1 MSPVDEVGD
10 NTFPNA
16 AIVRIFRSAPE
27 PDTATG
33 ALGVGFLVDDRHA
46 LTCAHVV
53 AAALGLD
60 GGEPSDNARLS
71 VDLPFRSAAGDPATT
86 PRESAATVTARIV
99 QWGPSQVPDGNGPDV
114 AVLRLERLVPGTG
127 PARCVDMEPA
137 KLRGYA
143 AEIIGFPA
151 GRPQGIWHEGV
162 LRGPQAGGQVQ
173 IDRVG
178 AGYRVTPG
186 FSGSPVWSRDLGA
199 VVGMTVRAERG
210 EPAAGFMIPLSQLVA
225 SWPPL
230 AALARPASPFR
241 SLNPFEEAHAAAF
254 FGRDADSDH
263 LARVVGQQRWTTLV
277 GPSGCGKSSL
287 AMAGVAP
294 RRRAQQDTVAV
305 LRPAHH
311 STALGG
317 LAAVV
322 LDLLE
327 PDCPEAERFARIAA
341 VADEI
346 GSHGLREVAARV
358 LRVQGATRLLIIVD
372 QFEEL
377 LDEESY
383 DPGDIDALAEAL
395 GAKAPPTVGVLAVL
409 RADFLGPVLAHPR
422 LGLLAKKRIE
432 ALEPMRQEQLRDVIS
447 KPVDDLPAIA
457 YEDALVHRILADV
470 GDAPGILPLLS
481 FTLAQLWED
490 QRGGQLTHDAY
501 DALGGVRGALG
512 SHANAVWEQ
521 YVDEAN
527 ADDDRELDPDG
538 QGSEDGNR
546 EVEQRWQVEDAER
559 LLTRLVRTPVGTDTP
574 LRRLVTR
581 GELTEGEWLIAQ
593 RLAGARLLVI
603 SRARSRENTGPLGP
617 GPAGLP
623 PTAQE
628 TIELAHE
635 ALISRWGRLSSRVKE
650 DRVFL
655 DWRENLQF
663 DMDRWERAG
672 RIKELLPT
680 DVALDA
686 AGRWLP
692 ARGGEL
698 GQAQREYIE
707 LGHAHRR
714 YLTRRRR
721 MLYALFGAL
730 LLAVSVTAGVAID
743 QSRTVAHQRDRAT
756 SAQVAGLAQSLGATD
771 PELARRLAVAAA
783 RLGDTPEAWSGL
795 LEVRNQVEKRA
806 VRLPDFDVTTS
817 ALDDDGRILVA
828 GGGTHVG
835 TWNVDT
841 GEQLGSYRTA
851 QRVRNVR
858 LSGDGTTVAVSTDDE
873 TTVVLEAR
881 GLRRRGHPYPTGP
894 AVFSLSPEGTY
905 LASVVARKGG
915 GYGATVWHTRTGELR
930 IQRTGEMPFKPS
942 FFAGEKRLSL
952 TSSQETGKTVIWA
965 DLTTGKD
972 LPVPDF
978 GIKHTDYPGP
988 LAFSP
993 DLDQAA
999 VLTEDGLRVSDL
1011 YDDGEVG
1018 TSDFQQVPEQ
1028 NDDQGLYGDD
1038 VHFSHDGRL
1047 VSVGFTLWD
1056 ATSAKG
1062 GEPVFTYPTP
1072 ISFCDAGTFRFSSDD
1087 TELRCVGEDGTFR
1100 SVDISHL
1107 SPHGTE
1113 ASVSAS
1119 AAAVVASEDG
1129 STIAVQASGDSGI
1142 QIWSTAPLV
1151 KRARIPVPQV
1161 AHILLSPDGR
1171 LLAIPQGLT
1180 KVQIWDT
1187 EKRTRL
1193 GTLPGF
1199 LGGFT
1204 RTVAFSPDGTTYA
1217 TYDGAGNA
1225 GSKGYRHSLRFYDL
1239 KTMELIG
1246 KKTFTLRTALL
1257 DFGTTVTFRPDG
1269 KALTVSP
1276 LLGTVAVPS
1285 GKVLVPGTTGL
1296 HLDGYGPDGTTAYT
1310 DPDSVHS
1317 TLTFLDPRTLRSQ
1330 GQPLDLGAPVSYDAP
1345 VAHSP
1350 DGRLIAV
1357 AQQNATAADPSS
1369 EVEEIKIWDLLA
1381 RRQVGPSL
1389 KSSTGSVAL
1398 LTFTADSSALVT
1410 LDGQEFRTYPV
1421 ARSRLVDE
1429 LCAMADG
1436 GLTEEEWQEHIPDVS
1451 YRKTC

>member
-1 MSPVDEVGD
+1 MSPAGAADG
-10 NTFPNA
+10 TAFPNPA
-16 AIVRIFRSAPE
+16 VVRIFKSSPE
-27 PDTATG
+27 PSAEIG

-46 LTCAHVV
+46 ITCAHVV
-53 AAALGLD
+53 ASALGLD
-60 GGEPSDNARLS
+60 GREPPGDARLS
-71 VDLPFRSAAGDPATT
+71 VDLPLRSAVGDPATG
-86 PRESAATVTARIV
+86 PRGGAETVTAGIV
-99 QWGPSQVPDGNGPDV
+99 QWGPSQASDGGGPDI
-114 AVLRLERLVPGTG
+114 AVLRLERQVPGAG
-127 PARCVDMEPA
+127 PARCVDIEPE
-137 KLRGYA
+137 KLRGCS
-143 AEIIGFPA
+143 AEVIGFPA
-151 GRPQGIWHEGV
+151 GRRQGVWHEGV
-162 LRGPQAGGQVQ
+162 LRGPQADGQVQ
-173 IDRVG
+173 LDRVG

-210 EPAAGFMIPLSQLVA
+210 EPAAGFMIPVGQLIA

-241 SLNPFEEAHAAAF
+241 SLEPFEEAHAAAF

-263 LARVVGQQRWTTLV
+263 LARIVGRQRWTTLV

-294 RRRAQQDTVAV
+294 RRRGLQDTVAI

-317 LAAVV
+317 LAAV
-322 LDLLE
+322 LLELLE
-327 PDCPEAERFARIAA
+327 PGCPEAERFARIAA
-341 VADEI
+341 VTDEI
-346 GSHGLREVAARV
+346 DVNGLRQIAARV
-358 LRVQGATRLLIIVD
+358 LRVQRATRLLIIID

-377 LDEESY
+377 LDEESF

-395 GAKAPPTVGVLAVL
+395 GPKAPPTVGVLAVL

-422 LGLLAKKRIE
+422 LGLLAKARIE

-447 KPVDDLPAIA
+447 KPVADLPAVS

-481 FTLAQLWED
+481 FTLARLWEE

-501 DALGGVRGALG
+501 DTLGGVRGALG
-512 SHANAVWEQ
+512 SHANTVWEQ
-521 YVDEAN
+521 YVDEVN
-527 ADDDRELDPDG
+527 ADGEG
-538 QGSEDGNR
+538 EEDGDR
-546 EVEQRWQVEDAER
+546 AVERRRQVEDAER

-581 GELTEGEWLIAQ
+581 AELSEGEWRVAQ

-603 SRARSRENTGPLGP
+603 SRARSRENTAAAGP
-617 GPAGLP
+617 GRAGRPPA
-623 PTAQE
+623 AQE

-635 ALISRWGRLSSRVKE
+635 ALISSWDRLSARVKE

-672 RIKELLPT
+672 RLKELLPT
-680 DVALDA
+680 AVALDT

-692 ARGGEL
+692 ARSGEL
-698 GQAQREYIE
+698 GAAQREYLK

-721 MLYALFGAL
+721 MLYALFGVL
-730 LLAVSVTAGVAID
+730 LLAVSIAAGIAVD
-743 QSRTVAHQRDRAT
+743 QRQTVVHQRDRAT

-771 PELARRLAVAAA
+771 PGLARRLAVAAA
-783 RLGDTPEAWSGL
+783 RLGDTPEAWAGL
-795 LEVRNQVEKRA
+795 LAVRNQVEKRA

-817 ALDDDGRILVA
+817 SLDDDGRILVA

-841 GEQLGSYRTA
+841 GEQLGSHRTA

-858 LSGDGTTVAVSTDDE
+858 LSGDGKTVAVSTDDE

-881 GLRRRGHPYPTGP
+881 GLRPRGRPYPTGP
-894 AVFSLSPEGTY
+894 AVFSLSPKGTY
-905 LASVVARKGG
+905 LATVVGRKGG
-915 GYGATVWHTRTGELR
+915 GYAATVWHTRTGKVRLL
-930 IQRTGEMPFKPS
+930 RTGESPFNPS
-942 FFAGEKRLSL
+942 FFAGERRLSL
-952 TSSQETGKTVIWA
+952 TSSQETGPTVIWA
-965 DLTTGKD
+965 DLTTGKN
-972 LPVPDF
+972 LPVPDL
-978 GIKHTDYPGP
+978 GIKPTDFPGP

-993 DLDQAA
+993 DLDQTA
-999 VLTEDGLRVSDL
+999 VLTENGLRVSDL

-1018 TSDFQQVPEQ
+1018 TSTFEHVPEQ
-1028 NDDQGLYGDD
+1028 NSDQDLYGDD
-1038 VHFSHDGRL
+1038 VRFSHDGTL

-1056 ATSAKG
+1056 ATYAKG
-1062 GEPVFTYPTP
+1062 AEPVFTYPTP
-1072 ISFCDAGTFRFSSDD
+1072 VSFCDPGTFRFSPDD

-1100 SVDISHL
+1100 SLDISRL
-1107 SPHGTE
+1107 TSHGTE
-1113 ASVSAS
+1113 APVTGAAGAAS
-1119 AAAVVASEDG
+1119 VASQDG
-1129 STIAVQASGDSGI
+1129 STVAVQTAGDSGI
-1142 QIWSTAPLV
+1142 QIWSTAPLA
-1151 KRARIPVPQV
+1151 KRTRIPVPQ
-1161 AHILLSPDGR
+1161 AGRILLSPDGG
-1171 LLAIPQGLT
+1171 LLAIPQGLD

-1187 EKRTRL
+1187 EKRARL

-1204 RTVAFSPDGTTYA
+1204 TTVAFSPDGTTYA

-1225 GSKGYRHSLRFYDL
+1225 GSKGYRHALRFYDL
-1239 KTMELIG
+1239 KTMKLIR
-1246 KKTFTLRTALL
+1246 KKTFTLQTALL

-1285 GKVLVPGTTGL
+1285 GQVLVPGTTGL
-1296 HLDGYGPDGTTAYT
+1296 RLDGYGPDGTTAYT
-1310 DPDSVHS
+1310 DPDNVHS
-1317 TLTFLDPRTLRSQ
+1317 TLTFLDPQTLRPR
-1330 GQPLDLGAPVSYDAP
+1330 GQPLDLGAPVSADAP

-1357 AQQNATAADPSS
+1357 AQQNATPGT
-1369 EVEEIKIWDLLA
+1369 EEIKIWDLLA
-1381 RRQVGPSL
+1381 RRQVGPAL
-1389 KSSTGSVAL
+1389 GSSTGNFTL
-1398 LTFTADSSALVT
+1398 MTFTADSSALVT
-1410 LDGQEFRTYPV
+1410 LDGQGFRTHPV
-1421 ARSRLVDE
+1421 ARSRLIHE
-1429 LCAMADG
+1429 LCAISDG
-1436 GLTEEEWQEHIPDVS
+1436 GLTEEQWQEHIPDVP
-1451 YRKTC
+1451 YRTTC